1 MARLSGTNV
10 VLTTTATGR
19 QVGAGSSCFDEHLLA
34 AGLRYTG
41 GGFTGCCAAL
51 LASRACQ
58 FRRLPKGGELSA
70 DLTDL
75 RRGYN
80 IIMLNRIPGISWAS
94 ICIGPHHRSFAALR
108 ALLPALLWSTQP
120 GSRYSFPLLI
130 QVLTNDTLQSGAVAR
145 RTLQLHA
152 RRI

>member
-75 RRGYN
+75 RRGN
-80 IIMLNRIPGISWAS
+80 NNIMLNRIPRDHLGKYL
-94 ICIGPHHRSFAALR
+94 HRSTSSQLC
-108 ALLPALLWSTQP
+108 STQSALAGFTLVYATWEPVQFPPADP
-120 GSRYSFPLLI
+120 G
-130 QVLTNDTLQSGAVAR
+130 TDE
-145 RTLQLHA
+145 
-152 RRI
+152 